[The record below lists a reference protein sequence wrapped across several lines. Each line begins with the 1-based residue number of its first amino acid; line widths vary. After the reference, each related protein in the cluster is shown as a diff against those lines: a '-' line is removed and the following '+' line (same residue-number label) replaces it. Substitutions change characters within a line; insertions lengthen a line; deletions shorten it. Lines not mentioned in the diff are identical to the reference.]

1 MAAEQKTFS
10 ESWHRVA
17 NQRICLH
24 SGVKVGR
31 QYFRGERW
39 VVLENP
45 FTNQFF
51 RLRPAAYDF
60 VARLRPDRTVDE
72 VWRECLDRSP
82 DDAPGQEAVIQ
93 LLAQLYHANLLQ
105 YDLAADSAQLFQR
118 YKKRRGRELKAR
130 LLNLMFIR
138 FPLLDP
144 DAFLRRTMPLVGWL
158 TGWLGGLIWLGVVTA
173 AIKVAID
180 HFDLLRDQTQGVL
193 APGNLPL
200 LYLGLVLVKTLHEF
214 GHAYFCRRFGGEVHT
229 MGVML
234 LIFTPLPYMDATSS
248 WGFRS
253 RWRRIL
259 VAAAGM
265 IVEVFVAALATFV
278 WAQTGPG
285 TAHNLA
291 YNIMFVASVSTL
303 LFNLNPLLRF
313 DGYYILTDLLEIP
326 NLHQRSARHLRHLFE
341 HYLFGLKRSESPA
354 RSRREAIWLTVFIV
368 LSGIYRVIVFGGILL
383 FVADQLFLLG
393 ILMAILCAITWVL
406 VPVGRFVN
414 YLATSPALERNRP
427 RAVSASIALVA
438 LLVAILQL
446 IPFPNRFRAP
456 GIVQA
461 TEWSNVLTET
471 AGYLRRLEAEPGQP
485 VQRSQVLFHLENQE
499 LNLALR
505 SAEARIAEVEA
516 RLLQAM
522 REDPANIRPL
532 RSLLKSA
539 SERFEKLRREQDRL
553 SVRALNDGVWVA
565 PDIEDWLGR
574 WLPRGSLAGQ
584 VVNPA
589 AFEFSAT
596 VRQEDVNFLF
606 AAEAPTAQ
614 VRLWGE
620 AGRKIPVPRLRLI
633 PASRQTLPSPALGWL
648 GGGEMPVAPE
658 DPEGRTALE
667 PFFEIRA
674 DLAEHSPSTV
684 LHGRSGKIRFSLG
697 SRPLLSQWVRRLWQ
711 VLQKRYQL

>member
-24 SGVKVGR
+24 SGVRVGR
-31 QYFRGERW
+31 QFFRGERW
-39 VVLENP
+39 VVVENP

-72 VWRECLDRSP
+72 VWRECLERSP
-82 DDAPGQEAVIQ
+82 DEAPGQEAVIQ

-118 YKKRRGRELKAR
+118 YKKRTERELKAR
-130 LLNLMFIR
+130 LLNVMFMR

-158 TGWLGGLIWLGVVTA
+158 ISWVGGLIWLGVVA
-173 AIKVAID
+173 AAVKVVID
-180 HFDLLRDQTQGVL
+180 NFDLLRDQTQGVL
-193 APGNLPL
+193 SPANLPL
-200 LYLGLVLVKTLHEF
+200 LFLGLVVVKTLHEF

-285 TAHNLA
+285 TIHNLA
-291 YNIMFVASVSTL
+291 YNIMLVASVSTL

-313 DGYYILTDLLEIP
+313 DGYYILADLLEIP

-341 HYLFGLKRSESPA
+341 HYLFGLQRSESPA
-354 RSRREAIWLTVFIV
+354 RSRTEAWWLTVFVI
-368 LSGIYRVIVFGGILL
+368 LSGIYRVIIFGGILL
-383 FVADQLFLLG
+383 MVADRLLLLG
-393 ILMAILCAITWVL
+393 ILMVIICVITWIL
-406 VPVGRFVN
+406 VPIGRFIN
-414 YLATSPALERNRP
+414 YLATSPALDRNRL
-427 RAVSASIALVA
+427 RAIGATLALA
-438 LLVAILQL
+438 LLLVSFLQL

-461 TEWSNVLTET
+461 TEWSSVLTET
-471 AGYLRRLEAEPGQP
+471 TGIVSHLNTEPGQP
-485 VQRSQVLFHLENQE
+485 VQRGQVLFQ
-499 LNLALR
+499 LNNPELALAR
-505 SAEARIAEVEA
+505 HAAEARVSEINA
-516 RLLQAM
+516 RLLQAI
-522 REDPANIRPL
+522 REDVANIRPL
-532 RSLLKSA
+532 ESLQKSA
-539 SERFEKLRREQDRL
+539 SERLEKLRREEERL
-553 SVRALNDGVWVA
+553 SVRAINDGIWVA
-565 PDIEDWLGR
+565 PDAKDFMGR
-574 WLPRGSLAGQ
+574 WLPRGSSMGQ
-584 VVNPA
+584 VINPA
-589 AFEFSAT
+589 SFEFNAT
-596 VRQEDVNFLF
+596 VRQEDVHYLF
-606 AAEAPTAQ
+606 ATDAPSAQ
-614 VRLWGE
+614 VRLRGAAAQE
-620 AGRKIPVPRLRLI
+620 IPVVRLRLI
-633 PASRQTLPSPALGWL
+633 PASRRTLPSPALGWA
-648 GGGEMPVAPE
+648 GGGEMPVSPE
-658 DPEGRTALE
+658 DPEGMTALE
-667 PFFEIRA
+667 AFFEIRA
-674 DLAEHSPSTV
+674 DLASNAGGPIF
-684 LHGRSGKIRFSLG
+684 HGRSGKIRLQLG
-697 SRPLLSQWVRRLWQ
+697 TRPLLSQWVRRLWQ